1 MSRSLF
7 AGRALGAG
15 CAAIWEG
22 SARGIVLTS
31 RSVPRRICERMLVLL
46 GGGELVLWSS
56 VEESQDCWTADWEG
70 AGVAAAAAAA
80 GVGMG
85 VLWGFGGVVPFWAR
99 AWASH
104 ASRVLW
110 STGQAAAGSS
120 CEDIVVEMC
129 EVGFVGFRE
138 TRDGDGSHREMLGTG
153 LCGNQVRLIGWPSTT
168 ALHRFGQR

>member
-1 MSRSLF
+1 
-7 AGRALGAG
+7 
-15 CAAIWEG
+15 
-22 SARGIVLTS
+22 
-31 RSVPRRICERMLVLL
+31 MLD
-46 GGGELVLWSS
+46 GGGDVVLWSRE
-56 VEESQDCWTADWEG
+56 EESQDCCTADWEG
-70 AGVAAAAAAA
+70 AGGAAA

-153 LCGNQVRLIGWPSTT
+153 LCGNQLGLIG
-168 ALHRFGQR
+168 

>member
-1 MSRSLF
+1 
-7 AGRALGAG
+7 
-15 CAAIWEG
+15 
-22 SARGIVLTS
+22 
-31 RSVPRRICERMLVLL
+31 VLL
-46 GGGELVLWSS
+46 GGGEVVLWSS

-70 AGVAAAAAAA
+70 AGTAA

-138 TRDGDGSHREMLGTG
+138 TRDRDGSHREMLGTG
-153 LCGNQVRLIGWPSTT
+153 LCGNQAGLIGW
-168 ALHRFGQR
+168 R